1 LKAAVDVKHKDE
13 QQRKE
18 LFADAL
24 KTIHMQKQ
32 KRGE

>member
-24 KTIHMQKQ
+24 KTIHMK
-32 KRGE
+32 KNKGE